1 MANFKQCPECGQHH
15 PPTTSFCVNCGTSL
29 DSVAIQAMY
38 GGSQQFWEI
47 PDYLQEASRWQRE
60 RDMGAAGSGLAWIGG
75 ILAAVP
81 FLTEP
86 DRPLAMASFGAGLLI
101 IIAGLVRMRS
111 SARTLARAGL
121 IANAAALIVLG
132 LVAGRMIFAPAQS
145 ETSSVI
151 QNETIGDNPELTSES
166 ASLTVAGET
175 LMFRGNPE
183 HTGELGGPA
192 PTGQPTL
199 AWRFDASGEIT
210 SSAAVS
216 NGVIYFTG
224 RRGDIYAV
232 DAQSGDIRWQAHL
245 GDYIL
250 RSSPAISGNTVFVT
264 GGYALFALNAT
275 TGEEL
280 WKLPI
285 QYAAQSS
292 PTIAGSLVFVAS
304 QDGRLY
310 AVDAASGAQE
320 WSYNAEGIIFG
331 APAISGGIAYIGTD
345 AGMLHAISIER
356 GNFIW
361 KDGIGGNL
369 VASPAVANGLVIVSS
384 RGQGVIALDARN
396 GEEQWRYS
404 VSGRSSVA
412 ISQGIV
418 LAGSDDGG
426 VHAISLETGEPL
438 WLFPT
443 GSEVLSSPVVV
454 GSVAYVASGL
464 NLYAIDLTTGAGI
477 WRFSTTDVIESSP
490 AIANEQIY
498 LGSRDGFL
506 YAIGGSGTED

>member
-1 MANFKQCPECGQHH
+1 MANFKTCPDCGQHH
-15 PPTTSFCVNCGTSL
+15 PPATRFCVNCGVSL
-29 DSVAIQAMY
+29 DAVAVQAMY
-38 GGSQQFWEI
+38 GGTQPFWEI

-75 ILAAVP
+75 LLAAVP
-81 FLTEP
+81 FLMAP
-86 DRPLAMASFGAGLLI
+86 DRPAAMASFGAGVLI
-101 IIAGLVRMRS
+101 ILAGLWRMRT

-121 IANAAALIVLG
+121 VANTAALIVLA
-132 LVAGRMIFAPAQS
+132 LVAGRMIFAPPPS
-145 ETSSVI
+145 ESSTVI
-151 QNETIGDNPELTSES
+151 QNAAIGDNPELTSEPD
-166 ASLTVAGET
+166 ALTVAGET

-192 PTGQPTL
+192 PTGQPVL

-216 NGVIYFTG
+216 NGLIYFTG
-224 RRGDIYAV
+224 RRGDLYAV
-232 DAQSGDIRWQAHL
+232 DAQSGEIRWQAHL

-250 RSSPAISGNTVFVT
+250 RSSPAVSGNTVFVT
-264 GGYALFALNAT
+264 GGYALFSFNAT

-292 PTIAGSLVFVAS
+292 PTVAGSMVYVAS

-310 AVDAASGAQE
+310 AVDAATGAQQ
-320 WSYNAEGIIFG
+320 WSYNAEGIIFA
-331 APAISGGIAYIGTD
+331 APAISGGVAYIGTD
-345 AGMLHAISIER
+345 AGVLHAISLER
-356 GNFIW
+356 GNFLW
-361 KDGIGGNL
+361 KAGIGGNL
-369 VASPAVANGLVIVSS
+369 VASPAVSNGLVVVSA
-384 RGQGVIALDARN
+384 RGEAVIALDIRD
-396 GEEQWRYS
+396 GKERWRYGI
-404 VSGRSSVA
+404 SGRSSVA

-426 VHAISLETGEPL
+426 VHAIRLEDGQPV

-454 GSVAYVASGL
+454 GNTVFIASGL
-464 NLYAIDLTTGAGI
+464 NLYAIDLQTGAGI
-477 WRFSTTDVIESSP
+477 WRFSTTDVIEASP

-506 YAIGGSGTED
+506 YAIGGSGET

>member
-1 MANFKQCPECGQHH
+1 MANFKSCPDCGQHH
-15 PPTTSFCVNCGTSL
+15 PPATTFCINCGASL
-29 DSVAIQAMY
+29 ESAPVQAMY
-38 GGSQQFWEI
+38 GGSQHFWAI

-60 RDMGAAGSGLAWIGG
+60 RDLGAAGSGLAWIGG
-75 ILAAVP
+75 LLATVP
-81 FLTEP
+81 FLIAP
-86 DRPLAMASFGAGLLI
+86 DRPLAMASFGAGILI
-101 IIAGLVRMRS
+101 ILAGLWRMRT

-121 IANAAALIVLG
+121 VANTAALIVLT
-132 LVAGRMIFAPAQS
+132 LVAGRMIFAPTPS
-145 ETSSVI
+145 ESSTVI
-151 QNETIGDNPELTSES
+151 QNTAVGDNPEQTSEPVM
-166 ASLTVAGET
+166 TVAGET

-192 PTGQPTL
+192 PIGQPVL
-199 AWRFDASGEIT
+199 DWRFDAAGEIT

-224 RRGDIYAV
+224 RRGDLYAV
-232 DAQSGDIRWQAHL
+232 DAGSGETRWQAHL

-250 RSSPAISGNTVFVT
+250 RSSPAVSGNMVFVT
-264 GGYALFALNAT
+264 GGYALFAFNAA

-292 PTIAGSLVFVAS
+292 PTVSGSMVYVAS

-310 AVDAASGAQE
+310 AVDAATGAQQ
-320 WSYNAEGIIFG
+320 WTYNAEGIIFA
-331 APAISGGIAYIGTD
+331 APAISGGVAYIGTD
-345 AGMLHAISIER
+345 AGVLHAVSLDR

-361 KDGIGGNL
+361 KAPVGGNL
-369 VASPAVANGLVIVSS
+369 VASPAVAGGLVVVSA
-384 RGQGVIALDARN
+384 RGEAVIALDIKN
-396 GEEQWRYS
+396 GHERWRYG

-426 VHAISLETGEPL
+426 VHAIRLEDGQPV

-454 GSVAYVASGL
+454 GSTAYVASGL
-464 NLYAIDLTTGAGI
+464 NLYAIDLQSGAGI
-477 WRFSTTDVIESSP
+477 WRFSTTDVIEASP

-506 YAIGGSGTED
+506 YAIGGSGET